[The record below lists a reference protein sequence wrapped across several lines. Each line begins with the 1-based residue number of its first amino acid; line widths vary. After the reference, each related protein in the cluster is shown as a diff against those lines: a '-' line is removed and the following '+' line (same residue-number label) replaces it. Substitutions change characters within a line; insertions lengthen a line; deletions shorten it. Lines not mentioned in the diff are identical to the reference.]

1 MEDISDSELWSRIV
15 MFGEAA
21 RKWRQRFLGLLP
33 EVNRRELWRVHGF
46 ESVFVFAFKVG
57 GVSEKQVRR
66 VLNLEERFRETPQLR
81 SLLVEGQVSS
91 NKLVRVAS
99 IATVENQEMLADQ
112 VQLLSQSAVETFV
125 RDVKAK
131 SVPPRD
137 ASADV
142 RTHTLPLGNIELA
155 PELAE
160 RLNILKEKG
169 IDIDELLTEL
179 LDRREEEIVQTKTD
193 LAEVSG
199 SLSRYIPVGIRR
211 IIKKEYGTKCAISHC
226 SKPSNEIH
234 HTARYSMIRNHN
246 PNFLAPLCRQ
256 HHEIAHAV
264 DVKTQKFKR

>member
-1 MEDISDSELWSRIV
+1 MENISDNELWSRVV

-21 RKWRQRFLGLLP
+21 RRWRQKFLGLLP
-33 EVNRRELWRVHGF
+33 EVARRELWRVHGF

-155 PELAE
+155 PKLVE

-169 IDIDELLTEL
+169 IDVNELLMEF
-179 LDRREEEIVQTKTD
+179 LDKREDDIAQAKTD
-193 LAEVSG
+193 LVKTSVSSG
-199 SLSRYIPVGIRR
+199 RYIPARIRK
-211 IIKKEYGTKCAISHC
+211 IIAKEYGTKCAISHC
-226 SKPSNEIH
+226 SKPSIEIH

-256 HHEIAHAV
+256 HHEIAHSV
-264 DVKTQKFKR
+264 DVKYQECRK